1 MTSFLPSATIQRLA
15 DKNQSIKQ
23 MLKPLTVN
31 NLQHYEYIYSLRKFM
46 FKFPRSSNNGL
57 QYYRFNMR

>member
-31 NLQHYEYIYSLRKFM
+31 NLQHYEYIYIVYVSLCLS
-46 FKFPRSSNNGL
+46 FPDLPTTDFSIIGL
-57 QYYRFNMR
+57 I